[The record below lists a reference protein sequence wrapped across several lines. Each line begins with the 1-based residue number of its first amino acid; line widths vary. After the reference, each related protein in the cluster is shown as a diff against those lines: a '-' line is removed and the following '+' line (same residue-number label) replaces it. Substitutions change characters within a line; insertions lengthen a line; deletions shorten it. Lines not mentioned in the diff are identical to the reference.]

1 MYLHECF
8 ISETLARRKM
18 TNILGHSQN
27 FLGYTVKLGDKKRF
41 DKEQIGVREPTEPA
55 LEIFQLMQSPFD
67 WPSP

>member
-1 MYLHECF
+1 M
-8 ISETLARRKM
+8 S
-18 TNILGHSQN
+18 NILGHSQN